1 MTTKATRDV
10 IDLCIR
16 PVLNAC
22 IEGGN
27 IDNTP
32 IGVTVP
38 NEGHFTNLFADNIT
52 INPGGFL
59 DITNVNIIGT
69 IPAYYADIAENY
81 ESDKEYEAGTL
92 VSFDGEKEI
101 TITTFGNRQDVFGVV
116 SAEPA
121 MVLNSDQEGIALP
134 VALIGRVPVKMIGA
148 VKKGQR
154 IRASSYDGRAI
165 AFNEGDDAS
174 LIVGRSVVDAW
185 VKDSH
190 QHVIEA
196 VVSLVK

>member
-52 INPGGFL
+52 ITPFGTL
-59 DITNVNIIGT
+59 DLTNVTIIGT

-81 ESDKEYEAGTL
+81 ESDKEYEAGTV
-92 VSFDGEKEI
+92 VSFGGDKEI
-101 TITTFGNRQDVFGVV
+101 TVTKFGNRRDVFGVI
-116 SAEPA
+116 SSEPA
-121 MVLNSDQEGIALP
+121 MVLNSDQEGIAAP
-134 VALIGRVPVKMIGA
+134 VVLIGRVPVKMVGA

-154 IRASSYDGRAI
+154 IRASSNEGRAV
-165 AFNEGDDAS
+165 AFQEGDDRS
-174 LIVGRSVVDAW
+174 MIIGRSMVDAW
-185 VKDSH
+185 VKDTH
-190 QHVIEA
+190 EHVIEA